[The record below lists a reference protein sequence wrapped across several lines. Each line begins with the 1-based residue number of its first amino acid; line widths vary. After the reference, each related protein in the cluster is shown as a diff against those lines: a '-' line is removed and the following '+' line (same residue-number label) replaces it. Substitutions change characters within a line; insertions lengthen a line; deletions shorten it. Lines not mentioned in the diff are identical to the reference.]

1 GAADGHQRRCRSL
14 VAAPAWR
21 RQRLGGRAGFADGD
35 HRARRPALADH
46 RLRRRGPDR
55 LRAAVRWPSGGAVR
69 HPRPSGPRG
78 RLRAPVRLRLLQPGA
93 PRPHPP
99 VRAGAGGAAA
109 APARR
114 RLSQRAGRGWR
125 QLLGRVPAG
134 AGGRGLLARRPAPGG
149 VPGPPPL
156 AGHRVRPAPAGQ
168 PGVERRHPP
177 DPRDPGPLRR
187 RRRAHRPRLWPGRQ
201 SLAYRHRRPR
211 ARVSGRAAPAHG
223 PVPLRQRR
231 RRRCPGRPRL
241 RRRPPRPGA
250 GPGPADRAG
259 GAALMSAVQASA
271 ALPRD
276 RLGRPLRDLRLSVI
290 DACNFRCGYCMP
302 ADRVPDDHG
311 TSAASRMSFDQIETL
326 VRGFVQVG
334 VRKLR
339 LTGGEPLLRRNLP
352 ELIARLARIPGIEDL
367 ALTTNGALLAAQARA
382 LREAG
387 LRRLTV
393 SLDALDPGVFRAMS
407 GNRGEV
413 ATVLEGIAAAEAAG
427 FGRLKINCVVLRG
440 TNDHQVLPLL
450 EHFRGTGHV
459 VRFIEYMDV
468 GTCNGWDPAQV
479 VRADELRDRIAAR
492 WPLRPLAAGYTGE
505 VAQRY
510 AFADG
515 GGEVGFINSVSAPFC
530 GDCHRARVSA
540 DGQLYTCLF

>member
-1 GAADGHQRRCRSL
+1 
-14 VAAPAWR
+14 
-21 RQRLGGRAGFADGD
+21 
-35 HRARRPALADH
+35 
-46 RLRRRGPDR
+46 
-55 LRAAVRWPSGGAVR
+55 
-69 HPRPSGPRG
+69 
-78 RLRAPVRLRLLQPGA
+78 
-93 PRPHPP
+93 
-99 VRAGAGGAAA
+99 
-109 APARR
+109 
-114 RLSQRAGRGWR
+114 
-125 QLLGRVPAG
+125 
-134 AGGRGLLARRPAPGG
+134 
-149 VPGPPPL
+149 
-156 AGHRVRPAPAGQ
+156 
-168 PGVERRHPP
+168 
-177 DPRDPGPLRR
+177 
-187 RRRAHRPRLWPGRQ
+187 
-201 SLAYRHRRPR
+201 
-211 ARVSGRAAPAHG
+211 
-223 PVPLRQRR
+223 
-231 RRRCPGRPRL
+231 
-241 RRRPPRPGA
+241 
-250 GPGPADRAG
+250 
-259 GAALMSAVQASA
+259 MSAVQASA

-367 ALTTNGALLAAQARA
+367 ALTTNGALLASQARA

-393 SLDALDPGVFRAMS
+393 SLDALDPAVFRAVS

-450 EHFRGTGHV
+450 EHFRGSGHV

-540 DGQLYTCLF
+540 DGQLYTCLFAGSGHDLRPALAGGEHGVAEAVARLWSARDDRYSEIRGQAPARRPIEMYLIGG